1 MEIGSNLSD
10 IFFWLV
16 TVKREEQLRRE
27 ILLRKREIRL
37 RHVKERPSFDNI

>member
-1 MEIGSNLSD
+1 MEIGLNLSD

-37 RHVKERPSFDNI
+37 RRVKERTSFDNI

>member
-1 MEIGSNLSD
+1 MEIGSSLSD
-10 IFFWLV
+10 IFFGLV

-37 RHVKERPSFDNI
+37 RRVKERTSFDNI